1 MVNPSALAG
10 NGLSAV
16 GLARP
21 STVNHPLGPRLY
33 LVAIRNPVRG
43 RLLAA
48 LVFGCA
54 AGVLGIAMW
63 LRPDQSGLGTHQ
75 QLGRPPCSLVV
86 MTGYPCPTCGMTT
99 SVSHAVRGELLSSFH
114 AQPAGLVFAA
124 ACVLAVALSLG
135 VLVTGNVWVV
145 NWYRVSPARVVL
157 FVVLL
162 LLGGW
167 AYNVVAGL
175 LTGSLSIWR

>member
-1 MVNPSALAG
+1 MASNGANAAG
-10 NGLSAV
+10 GV
-16 GLARP
+16 RP
-21 STVNHPLGPRLY
+21 GSVTHPLGPLLY
-33 LVAIRNPVRG
+33 RVAIRNPVRG

-54 AGVLGIAMW
+54 AGVLGVALW
-63 LRPDQSGLGTHQ
+63 LQPDESGLGTHQ
-75 QLGRPPCSLVV
+75 QLGRPPCTLVL

-99 SVSHAVRGELLSSFH
+99 SVAHAVRGELISSFH

-135 VLVTGNVWVV
+135 VVATGNVWVV
-145 NWYRVSPARVVL
+145 NWYRVSPGRVVL

-162 LLGGW
+162 FLGGW
-167 AYNVVAGL
+167 AYKVVAGL
-175 LTGSLSIWR
+175 LTGALPIGR